1 MEHIQQFVIVH
12 KEKDHK
18 SSLKFVGLLSSM
30 PVVIAL
36 LLICIFPFDDVTIT
50 EQNCLK
56 AKHLLVHS
64 DAQMNKKRV
73 PPQPL
78 ESLSAEEK
86 YLLLHY
92 VVFGKAVR
100 ESGNDGKRVK

>member
-1 MEHIQQFVIVH
+1 MEHIQLFVIVH
-12 KEKDHK
+12 KEKDHR
-18 SSLKFVGLLSSM
+18 SSLKFIGLISLI
-30 PVVIAL
+30 PVLIIFS
-36 LLICIFPFDDVTIT
+36 LICVFPFDDFTIT
-50 EQNCLK
+50 EQNSLK
-56 AKHLLVHS
+56 ARHLLVHS

-73 PPQPL
+73 PLQPL

-92 VVFGKAVR
+92 VAFGKSVR